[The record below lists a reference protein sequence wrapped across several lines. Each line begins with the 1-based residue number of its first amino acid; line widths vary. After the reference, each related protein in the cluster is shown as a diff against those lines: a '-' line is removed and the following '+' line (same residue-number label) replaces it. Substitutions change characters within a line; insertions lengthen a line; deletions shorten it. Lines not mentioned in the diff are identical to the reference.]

1 MKKITLVFCALL
13 FVGTIAKAQAPLQE
27 GEMQING
34 GVGLSNY
41 GLPLYGGLEYGIGYN
56 ISVGGE
62 VSYRGYHETY
72 SSTKWNHA
80 IFTMAAIGN
89 YHFNELLE
97 IPSEWDF
104 YAGLS
109 LGYSAW
115 SSKYDGNGSFSYAG
129 SGGSGLYL
137 VGQIGG
143 RYFFNENVGL
153 NVELGGG
160 NYSGGKIGVTI
171 KL

>member
-1 MKKITLVFCALL
+1 MKKITLIICTVFLIGFMAD
-13 FVGTIAKAQAPLQE
+13 AQAPIQE
-27 GEMQING
+27 GEMQVNA

-41 GLPLYGGLEYGIGYN
+41 GLPLYGGLEYGIGNN

-62 VSYRGYHETY
+62 ISYRGYNETY
-72 SSTKWNHA
+72 ASSKWNHS
-80 IFTMAAIGN
+80 IITFAALGN

-97 IPSEWDF
+97 IPSEWDL

-115 SSKYDGNGSFSYAG
+115 KTKYDGSGTFDYTG
-129 SGGSGLYL
+129 SGSSGLYL

-143 RYFFNENVGL
+143 RYFFSENIGL

-160 NYSGGKIGVTI
+160 NFSGGKIGVTI
-171 KL
+171 LL

>member
-1 MKKITLVFCALL
+1 MKKITLLFCSVFLIGL
-13 FVGTIAKAQAPLQE
+13 MVKAQAPLQE
-27 GEMQING
+27 GEMQINAG
-34 GVGLSNY
+34 LGLSNY
-41 GLPLYGGLEYGIGYN
+41 GLPLYGGLEFGVGDN

-62 VSYRGYHETY
+62 ISYRGYHETY
-72 SSTKWNHA
+72 SSHKWNHS
-80 IFTMAAIGN
+80 ITTVAALGN
-89 YHFNELLE
+89 YHFNELLD

-115 SSKYDGNGSFSYAG
+115 SSKLDGGGGFDYSG
-129 SGGSGLYL
+129 RGGSGLYL

-143 RYFFNENVGL
+143 RYFFKENIGI

-171 KL
+171 KI

>member
-1 MKKITLVFCALL
+1 MKKLTLIVFAVF
-13 FVGTIAKAQAPLQE
+13 FVGMMANAQAPLQE
-27 GEMQING
+27 GGKQVNLG
-34 GVGLSNY
+34 FGLSNY
-41 GLPLYGGLEYGIGYN
+41 GLPLYGGLEFGIGHN

-62 VSYRGYHETY
+62 VSYRGYHENY
-72 SSTKWNHA
+72 ASYKWNHT
-80 IFTMAAIGN
+80 IVTFAALGN

-97 IPSEWDF
+97 IPSQWDL

-115 SSKYDGNGSFSYAG
+115 KTKYDGSGSFTYTG

-143 RYFFNENVGL
+143 RYFFTDNIGI

-160 NYSGGKIGVTI
+160 NFSGGKIGVTF
-171 KL
+171 LL